1 MAKLTDLQRNALEK
15 QIEKEK
21 TALERL
27 DKKRE
32 EKLAAIESLRA
43 ALQQ

>member
-1 MAKLTDLQRNALEK
+1 MAKLNEMQRNALEK
-15 QIEKEK
+15 QVEKEK

-32 EKLAAIESLRA
+32 EKLAAIASLRA
-43 ALQQ
+43 ALEQ